1 MIFTVVLCLI
11 TLFLLYVIQKR
22 PKNFPPGPRN
32 WPLVGTLPVMIGQP
46 GDNHPFNPLDR
57 LRQKHGNL
65 VGLFLGIQP
74 AVLVSGYE
82 NVKEISARE
91 DFTYRPDITVV
102 QHKMFHYEK
111 SGLFFVDGEKWK
123 TQRRFT
129 LRHLRDFGFGKQSM
143 DHYIHSE
150 IDILFAVFRDL
161 MAKHPE
167 QKETGHDF
175 LKVLPA
181 VAINTLW
188 YIIAGEI
195 HGLENEHFIRLT
207 RLVLKFF
214 RLGDQTSP
222 VPIYRLLQHIPFI
235 NNNFKQQEKCGEE
248 IMTFIQEAVV
258 RHVDTFNE
266 NDMRDF
272 MDVYIREMKK
282 DSDGSFSENQLIS
295 ICMDLFL
302 AGTETTASTTTFT
315 LRYLIKYPEI
325 QEKVRNE
332 IYQVVGKDRLP
343 STEDMPNLHY
353 CMAVLTESMR
363 HSGVTPSTPPK
374 STVKDVNFQGY
385 NIPKGCMMIVNLRSV
400 NMDEKHLGDP
410 ETFRPERFI
419 GPDGKFRKD
428 EKLMLF
434 GSGTRICLGEPF
446 AKNTT
451 FIFYTS
457 IVQNFKLEAAPYG
470 PKPSEVIL
478 DGFTTAPEP
487 FKMTMTALN

>member
-1 MIFTVVLCLI
+1 
-11 TLFLLYVIQKR
+11 
-22 PKNFPPGPRN
+22 
-32 WPLVGTLPVMIGQP
+32 
-46 GDNHPFNPLDR
+46 
-57 LRQKHGNL
+57 
-65 VGLFLGIQP
+65 
-74 AVLVSGYE
+74 
-82 NVKEISARE
+82 
-91 DFTYRPDITVV
+91 
-102 QHKMFHYEK
+102 
-111 SGLFFVDGEKWK
+111 
-123 TQRRFT
+123 
-129 LRHLRDFGFGKQSM
+129 M
-143 DHYIHSE
+143 DHYIHGE

-222 VPIYRLLQHIPFI
+222 VPIYRLLQHIPVI

-258 RHVDTFNE
+258 RHVETFNE

-282 DSDGSFSENQLIS
+282 DTDGSFSENQLIS

-385 NIPKGCMMIVNLRSV
+385 NIPKGCMMLVNLRSV

-419 GPDGKFRKD
+419 GPDGKFHKD

-434 GSGTRICLGEPF
+434 GSGTRMCLGEPF

-457 IVQNFKLEAAPYG
+457 IVQNFKLEVAPYG